1 MVYKHHTNLKD
12 MLLADL
18 HLKVMHGMFCSV
30 TKPKKCNCRDNSKV
44 NGQYMFG
51 GEYQTGNLI
60 YNTIVLVDGKHY
72 LGKTLEH
79 VAQAPLVVA
88 GTYNMHNS
96 MSCGSNRNL
105 HARARDRNSESANLN
120 DKFS

>member
-51 GEYQTGNLI
+51 GECQTGNLI
-60 YNTIVLVDGKHY
+60 YKATVFLDGKHY
-72 LGKTLEH
+72 LGKTQNDPKTRFLNTS
-79 VAQAPLVVA
+79 Q
-88 GTYNMHNS
+88 MW
-96 MSCGSNRNL
+96 
-105 HARARDRNSESANLN
+105 AN
-120 DKFS
+120 FG